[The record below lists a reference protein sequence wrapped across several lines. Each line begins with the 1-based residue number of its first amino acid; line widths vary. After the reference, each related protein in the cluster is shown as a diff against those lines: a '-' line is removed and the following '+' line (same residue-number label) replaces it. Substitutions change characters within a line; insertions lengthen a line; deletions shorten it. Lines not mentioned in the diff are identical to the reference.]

1 VSGRFHL
8 LVPAPTPAGLRA
20 FVDLVVPHLARQEAL
35 HNLHLGVLDGVL
47 AGAYDEAILVAARAD
62 SGAGESAGG
71 ALADGTPDAGAAA
84 DRGPVADVLLRT
96 PPHPLLVPAGAAAA
110 PREALLRWW
119 LEHDPDLPAM
129 VGPLPD
135 VEAAA
140 DWWSDRVGA
149 VARRHMHQG
158 IYALYAVRPAK
169 RTPGRLRIA
178 REGDRG
184 TVVPWL
190 TDFQLEALR
199 REEMPGDAV
208 FTSFQ
213 GGGVRRLFLWED
225 PPGRIVAMAGR
236 SGRTPSGVRIGPVYT
251 PPHARGRGYGEA
263 VVAAVAQRELAEGAR
278 ACFLFTDLDYGT
290 SNRLYARVGYERVGA
305 SAEFRFG
312 AT

>member
-47 AGAYDEAILVAARAD
+47 TGAYDEAILVAARAD
-62 SGAGESAGG
+62 GDAAAE
-71 ALADGTPDAGAAA
+71 AGAAA
-84 DRGPVADVLLRT
+84 RGAVVDVLLRT
-96 PPHPLLVPAGAAAA
+96 PPHPLLVPAGATAA

-119 LEHDPDLPAM
+119 LDHDPALPAM

-140 DWWSDRVGA
+140 AWWSAQVGA
-149 VARRHMHQG
+149 AARRHMHQG
-158 IYALYAVRPAK
+158 IYALHAVRPAE
-169 RTPGRLRIA
+169 RAPGRLRLA
-178 REGDRG
+178 GEGDRG

-190 TDFQLEALR
+190 SDFQLEALR
-199 REEMPGDAV
+199 REEIPGDAA
-208 FTSFQ
+208 FASFQ

-225 PPGRIVAMAGR
+225 PPGRVVAMAGR
-236 SGRTPSGVRIGPVYT
+236 SGRTPTGVRIGPVYT
-251 PPHARGRGYGEA
+251 PPHARWRGYGEA
-263 VVAAVAQRELAEGAR
+263 VVAAVAQRELTEGAR
-278 ACFLFTDLDYGT
+278 ACYLFTDLDYGA
-290 SNRLYARVGYERVGA
+290 SNRLYGRVGYERVGT

-312 AT
+312 AA

>member
-1 VSGRFHL
+1 VSDGIRL
-8 LVPAPTPAGLRA
+8 QVPTPTPAGLRA

-35 HNLHLGVLDGVL
+35 HNLHLGVLDHVL
-47 AGAYDEAILVAARAD
+47 AGAYDEAILVAARLD
-62 SGAGESAGG
+62 GAAGG
-71 ALADGTPDAGAAA
+71 GGAV
-84 DRGPVADVLLRT
+84 GGGVADVLVRT
-96 PPHPLLVPAGAAAA
+96 PPHPLLVPAGAAPAA
-110 PREALLRWW
+110 REALLRWW

-140 DWWSDRVGA
+140 AWWSARVGA

-158 IYALYAVRPAK
+158 IYALDAVRPAE
-169 RTPGRLRIA
+169 RAPGRLRLA
-178 REGDRG
+178 AEADRA

-190 TDFQLEALR
+190 IAFQLEALR
-199 REEMPGDAV
+199 REEIPGEAA
-208 FTSFQ
+208 FASFG

-225 PPGRIVAMAGR
+225 PPGRVVAMAGR

-251 PPHARGRGYGEA
+251 PPEERGRGYGEA

-278 ACFLFTDLDYGT
+278 ACYLFTDLDYGT
-290 SNRLYARVGYERVGA
+290 SNRLYTRVGYERIGT

-312 AT
+312 AA